1 MRFTA
6 AAAVATMAGVS
17 SAAWSP
23 DAGSHGGWGDA
34 PAGPPSNSTGGW
46 GDSYTTEVVTAFT
59 TYCPK
64 ATEITHGGVTYS
76 VTEAT
81 TLTITDCPDG
91 CTITAPV
98 SSAPP
103 ASETPYSPVTT
114 SESEASSPV
123 APTPYSSAAASSP
136 VAPVPVYP
144 TNNGTVP
151 APAPSG
157 TGSYTSATEGS
168 PIPEQTGNGAA
179 SLSAGAAGI
188 LAVFGLVAAL

>member
-6 AAAVATMAGVS
+6 AAAATMAGV
-17 SAAWSP
+17 AAASWSP
-23 DAGSHGGWGDA
+23 DAGSWGGDHGA
-34 PAGPPSNSTGGW
+34 PAGPPSNGTWG

-59 TYCPK
+59 TYCPA
-64 ATEITHGGVTYS
+64 ATEVTHGGVTYS

-81 TLTITDCPDG
+81 TLTITNCPNG
-91 CTITAPV
+91 CTVTKPVATAP
-98 SSAPP
+98 
-103 ASETPYSPVTT
+103 ASTPYSPVTT
-114 SESEASSPV
+114 SEAESSVEV
-123 APTPYSSAAASSP
+123 APTPYSSEAASSP

-168 PIPEQTGNGAA
+168 PIPEQTGNGA
-179 SLSAGAAGI
+179 STLSAGAAGI